1 VRDKAR
7 LGFIG
12 VGGWGRKLASAA
24 IRSDAAVVAA
34 GYARSESARE
44 AFAAEF
50 DCAAVPTLEQLL
62 DDASLD
68 GVVVSTPHTTHADL
82 VVQAAKAGRN
92 VFVEK
97 PLAVSVDSGRRAVD
111 AAAQAGIVLQVGHNR
126 RFQTA
131 NRRIRQLIESGGLGV
146 VHQVE
151 ANMSAPTAHSWAA
164 ASWRTDPA
172 ELPGGGLT
180 VMGVHMIDTLHYLV
194 GTPSL
199 VFGRSKRILGLTEV
213 DEATGALLE
222 FGDGPIGYLAS
233 SVVIPN
239 VVTVAVFGS
248 EGSVWNEQDGTR
260 LFVQRRGEPARAEV
274 PVEVNDPL
282 VEELRE
288 FARCARTGER
298 PEVDGEVGLAAVRTM
313 MAIVD
318 SARSGQPV
326 SLTPTG

>member
-1 VRDKAR
+1 MRDKAR

-12 VGGWGRKLASAA
+12 VGGWGQKLAAAA
-24 IRSDAAVVAA
+24 IRTDEAVVAA
-34 GYARSESARE
+34 GYARNAAARE
-44 AFAAEF
+44 AFATEF
-50 DCAAVPTLEQLL
+50 DCTAAASLEELL
-62 DDASLD
+62 DDTSLD

-82 VVQAAKAGRN
+82 VVRAAKAGRN

-97 PLAVSVDSGRRAVD
+97 PLSVSVDSARRAVD
-111 AAAQAGIVLQVGHNR
+111 AARQAGIVLQVGHNR

-131 NRRIRQLIESGGLGV
+131 NRRIRQLIDRGDLGV

-164 ASWRTDPA
+164 ASWRTSA
-172 ELPGGGLT
+172 EELPGGGLT

-233 SVVIPN
+233 SVVIPT
-239 VVTVAVFGS
+239 VVSVAVFGS

-260 LFVQRRGEPARAEV
+260 LFTQRRGEQARGET

-288 FARCARTGER
+288 FARCARTGEP

-318 SARSGQPV
+318 SARTGQPV
-326 SLTPTG
+326 SLAPAG